1 MEFKKYNSIENAY
14 QTEVLEQI
22 IKHGFEIENYVV
34 QEKVHGA
41 NFSFH
46 TDGIEVKIAK
56 RSGFIEHNETFYN
69 AQTVAKNYHER
80 VVSLFAKVKDH
91 FPETKTIA
99 IFGELYGGFYK
110 HPNVTPNKE
119 AVKVQKG
126 IDYNPD
132 NDFYA
137 FDIKINENEFLDVE
151 LANEFFETIGF
162 FYAKT
167 LFKGSLKEALEYP
180 NEFNSLIPAWLGL
193 PVLENNVIEG
203 VIIRPEK
210 THFFGNGSRVILK
223 NKNEK
228 WSEKSKDRSER
239 TPTEAVAFSE
249 VAESVWNKLQLFL
262 TTNRLYNVLSKEGE
276 FTPKI
281 MGKLIGLLAQDALTD
296 FMKEHSSVFE
306 ALEKEERKLIT
317 KRLNNSSTKLIKEE
331 FMTLKV

>member
-22 IKHGFEIENYVV
+22 IKHGFEKENYVV

-46 TDGIEVKIAK
+46 TNGTEVKIAK
-56 RSGFIEHNETFYN
+56 RSGFIEDNDAFYN
-69 AQTVAKNYHER
+69 AHVVAKNYHER
-80 VVSLFAKVKDH
+80 VVNLFAKVKNH
-91 FPETKTIA
+91 FPETQTIA
-99 IFGELYGGFYK
+99 IYGELYGGFYN
-110 HPNVTPNKE
+110 HQNVTPNKE
-119 AVKVQKG
+119 AIKVQKG
-126 IDYNPD
+126 IDYNPN

-193 PVLENNVIEG
+193 PVLENNVTEG

-210 THFFGNGSRVILK
+210 TQFFGNGSRVILK

-228 WSEKSKDRSER
+228 WSEKSKERTER
-239 TPTEAVAFSE
+239 TPIETVVLSAA
-249 VAESVWNKLQLFL
+249 AETVWNELQLFL
-262 TTNRLYNVLSKEGE
+262 TSNRLYNVLSKEGE

-296 FMKEHSSVFE
+296 FMKEHSSAFE
-306 ALEKEERKLIT
+306 VLEKEERKWIT
-317 KRLNNSSTKLIKEE
+317 KRLNNSVTKLIKEE

>member
-22 IKHGFEIENYVV
+22 IKHGFEKETYIV

-46 TDGIEVKIAK
+46 TNGTEVRIAK
-56 RSGFIEHNETFYN
+56 RSGFIEENEVFYN

-80 VVSLFAKVKDH
+80 VVNLFVKVKER
-91 FPETKTIA
+91 FPETMTITV
-99 IFGELYGGFYK
+99 FGELYGGSYN
-110 HPNVTPNKE
+110 HPNVTINKE
-119 AVKVQKG
+119 AIKVQKG
-126 IDYNPD
+126 INYNPD

-137 FDIKINENEFLDVE
+137 FDIKINENEYLDVA

-167 LFKGSLKEALEYP
+167 LFNGSLKEALDYP
-180 NEFNSLIPAWLGL
+180 NEFNTLIPAWLGL
-193 PVLENNVIEG
+193 PVLENNLTEG

-228 WSEKSKDRSER
+228 WSEKSKVRSER
-239 TPTEAVAFSE
+239 VPVETEALSE
-249 VAESVWNKLQLFL
+249 TAENVWNELQRFL

-276 FTPKI
+276 FTPKM
-281 MGKLIGLLAQDALTD
+281 MGKLLGLFAQDALTD
-296 FMKEHSSVFE
+296 FMKEHSIAFE
-306 ALEKEERKLIT
+306 TLEKEERKLIT
-317 KRLNNSSTKLIKEE
+317 KRLNQSATKLIKEE
-331 FMTLKV
+331 FITLK

>member
-1 MEFKKYNSIENAY
+1 MEFKKYNSIENSY

-22 IKHGFEIENYVV
+22 IKHGFEKETYIV

-46 TDGIEVKIAK
+46 TNGTEVKIAK
-56 RSGFIEHNETFYN
+56 RSGFIEENEVFYN

-80 VVSLFAKVKDH
+80 VINLFSKVKER
-91 FPETKTIA
+91 FPETKTITV
-99 IFGELYGGFYK
+99 FGELYGGFYN
-110 HPNVTPNKE
+110 HPKVTIKKE
-119 AVKVQKG
+119 AIKVQKG
-126 IDYNPD
+126 INYNPE

-193 PVLENNVIEG
+193 PVLENNVTEG

-210 THFFGNGSRVILK
+210 THFFGNGSRVVLK

-239 TPTEAVAFSE
+239 ISPETVTLSE
-249 VAESVWNKLQLFL
+249 TAENVWNELQRFL

-276 FTPKI
+276 FTPKM
-281 MGKLIGLLAQDALTD
+281 MGKLLGLFAQDALTD
-296 FMKEHSSVFE
+296 FIKEHSIAFE
-306 ALEKEERKLIT
+306 ALGKEERKLIT
-317 KRLNNSSTKLIKEE
+317 KRLNQRASKLIKEE
-331 FMTLKV
+331 FITLK

>member
-1 MEFKKYNSIENAY
+1 MEFRKYNSIENAY

-22 IKHGFEIENYVV
+22 IKHGFEKETYVV

-46 TDGIEVKIAK
+46 TNGTEVIIAK
-56 RSGFIEHNETFYN
+56 RSGFIEENEVFYN
-69 AQTVAKNYHER
+69 AQALAKNYHER
-80 VVSLFAKVKDH
+80 VVNLFATVKQRFSQTD
-91 FPETKTIA
+91 TITV
-99 IFGELYGGFYK
+99 FGELYGGSYN
-110 HPNVTPNKE
+110 HPNVTINKE
-119 AVKVQKG
+119 AIKVQKG
-126 IDYNPD
+126 IHYNPN

-137 FDIKINENEFLDVE
+137 FDIKISENEFLDVE

-167 LFKGSLKEALEYP
+167 LFKGSLKEALDYP

-193 PVLENNVIEG
+193 PFLENNLTEG

-210 THFFGNGSRVILK
+210 TQFFGNGARVILK

-228 WSEKSKDRSER
+228 WSEKSKVKSER
-239 TPTEAVAFSE
+239 IPVETAVLSE
-249 VAESVWNKLQLFL
+249 TAENLWNELHRFL
-262 TTNRLYNVLSKEGE
+262 TTNRLHNVLSKEGE

-281 MGKLIGLLAQDALTD
+281 MGKLLGLFAQDALTD
-296 FMKEHSSVFE
+296 FMKEHRCEFE

-317 KRLNNSSTKLIKEE
+317 KRLNHWATQLIKEE
-331 FMTLKV
+331 FITLK